1 MPGIIDTPL
10 WGSSRYVDGKAVAT
24 FVKTPK
30 RNADRTDASRTIA
43 PSEVAE
49 AVWRAYHGTKLHW
62 YVPPELEKNETVD
75 FDANRD
81 GQIER
86 NRR

>member
-1 MPGIIDTPL
+1 
-10 WGSSRYVDGKAVAT
+10 
-24 FVKTPK
+24 
-30 RNADRTDASRTIA
+30 
-43 PSEVAE
+43 
-49 AVWRAYHGTKLHW
+49 VWRAYHGTKLHW